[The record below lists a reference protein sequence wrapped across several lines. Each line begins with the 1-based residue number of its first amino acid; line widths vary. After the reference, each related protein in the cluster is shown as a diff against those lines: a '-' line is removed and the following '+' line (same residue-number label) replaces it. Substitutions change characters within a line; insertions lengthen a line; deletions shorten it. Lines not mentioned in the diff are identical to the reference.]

1 MAKPSP
7 YFRER
12 IINHRAK
19 KLSYEKIRLE
29 QQQKKIL
36 KLLK

>member
-7 YFRER
+7 YLRER

-29 QQQKKIL
+29 LQKENL
-36 KLLK
+36 QVMF